1 MSLHIISSFI
11 PCQALM
17 AIPTDPVSILT
28 KMVFAMH
35 FLTKDFCIFF
45 PEVSCCAFIL
55 PSLLLAGY

>member
-35 FLTKDFCIFF
+35 FLTKDFF